1 MTIRLV
7 AMDVDGTLTDG
18 GVYVGADSEY
28 KKFHVR
34 DGWGIVELMKRGIE
48 VVFISG
54 RYSPAT
60 EARASN
66 LGVRRVFN
74 GTGDKAGALS
84 SIAAEM
90 EVSRDE
96 IAFIGDDVPDV
107 PCIEW
112 AGLGIAV
119 GDAADEVKAA
129 ADFVTASFGGHGAV
143 REAIDYIFR
152 LNGDFSAP

>member
-1 MTIRLV
+1 MTVKLV

-18 GVYVGADSEY
+18 GVYMSADSEY

-34 DGWGIVELMKRGIE
+34 DGWGIAELMRRGIE
-48 VVFISG
+48 VAFISG

-60 EARASN
+60 EARAAN

-74 GTGDKAGALS
+74 GTGDKVGILS
-84 SIAAEM
+84 SIAAEIGI
-90 EVSRDE
+90 SRDE
-96 IAFIGDDVPDV
+96 VVFIGDDVPDV
-107 PCIEW
+107 PCMEW

-119 GDAADEVKAA
+119 GDAADEAKAA

-143 REAIDYIFR
+143 REAIDRILR
-152 LNGDFSAP
+152 LNGASGAS

>member
-1 MTIRLV
+1 MTVRLV

-18 GVYVGADSEY
+18 GVYMSADSEY

-48 VVFISG
+48 VAFISG

-60 EARASN
+60 EARAVD
-66 LGVRRVFN
+66 LGVKRVFN
-74 GTGDKAGALS
+74 GAGSKIEVLIS
-84 SIAAEM
+84 LAAEM
-90 EVSRDE
+90 GISRDE
-96 IAFIGDDVPDV
+96 VAFIGDDVPDV

-119 GDAADEVKAA
+119 GDAADEAKAA
-129 ADFVTASFGGHGAV
+129 ASFVTPSFGGHGAV
-143 REAIDYIFR
+143 REAIDYIFG
-152 LNGDFSAP
+152 LNGDSDVP

>member
-18 GVYVGADSEY
+18 GLYMSAGSEY

-34 DGWGIVELMKRGIE
+34 DGWGIAELMKRGTE
-48 VVFISG
+48 VAFISG

-60 EARASN
+60 DARAAN
-66 LGVRRVFN
+66 LGVRKVFN
-74 GTGDKAGALS
+74 GAGNKADVLS
-84 SIAAEM
+84 SLAAEM
-90 EVSRDE
+90 GVSRDE
-96 IAFIGDDVPDV
+96 VAFIGDDVPDV

-129 ADFVTASFGGHGAV
+129 ADYVTRSFGGHGAV

-152 LNGDFSAP
+152 LNGDSGAS

>member
-1 MTIRLV
+1 MTIKLV

-18 GVYVGADSEY
+18 GIYMSADSEY

-48 VVFISG
+48 AAFISG
-54 RYSPAT
+54 RHSPAT
-60 EARASN
+60 EARAAN

-74 GTGDKAGALS
+74 GADNKIEVLLS
-84 SIAAEM
+84 LAAEIG
-90 EVSRDE
+90 VSRDE
-96 IAFIGDDVPDV
+96 VAFIGDDVPDV

-119 GDAADEVKAA
+119 GDAAYEAKAA
-129 ADFVTASFGGHGAV
+129 ANFVTSSFGGHGAV
-143 REAIDYIFR
+143 REAIRYLFR
-152 LNGDFSAP
+152 LNGDTSAS